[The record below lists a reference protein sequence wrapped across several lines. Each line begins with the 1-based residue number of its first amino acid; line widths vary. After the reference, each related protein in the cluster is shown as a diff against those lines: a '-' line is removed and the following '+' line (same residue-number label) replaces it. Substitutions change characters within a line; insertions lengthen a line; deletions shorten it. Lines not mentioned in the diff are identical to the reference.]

1 MDRQFPPEVVVLIV
15 EASLDPYDSFDLLDD
30 HIPRYSTL
38 CSYSRLNSVWRNISK
53 PLLYES
59 VVITTD
65 KTGEALLEVL
75 EREKGEELGMV
86 RSLRV
91 SDSGGAD
98 ADVIERLVHELCNQV
113 ESLALEAVGILHL
126 PIANRLRRLFLRQ
139 SSFGPPSAPAD
150 PSVLPQLQHLE
161 IAGRF
166 TDFDLG
172 TPQSLPSLRSLSL
185 TSTETTDIA
194 PALFNTLTAL
204 HLDDEDTCRRFLPH
218 AKNLLLLSI
227 SNYFSDDV
235 AFSRFDTIPRFVRL
249 AQHSLSD
256 AVTALEY
263 HVSSGKSGLE
273 TILWDEEAD
282 HDEDEPDECEARI
295 AGQVRLLSGKG
306 IKVIRGNISF
316 RDAVERVD
324 AILAKEKRAAECKER
339 AAM

>member
-15 EASLDPYDSFDLLDD
+15 EASLDLYDSFDMLDD

-38 CSYSRLNSVWRNISK
+38 CRYSRLNSVWRSISK

-59 VVITTD
+59 VVITTEEAE
-65 KTGEALLEVL
+65 EALMEVI
-75 EREKGEELGMV
+75 EGGGDEMGMV

-91 SDSGGAD
+91 SNDEQGGTMEWLIA
-98 ADVIERLVHELCNQV
+98 RMYSQV
-113 ESLALEAVGILHL
+113 ESLALDGRDILHL
-126 PIANRLRRLFLRQ
+126 SRTNRLRRLLLRE
-139 SSFGPPSAPAD
+139 SCFAPLFAPAD

-161 IAGRF
+161 IE
-166 TDFDLG
+166 DLSTHYDL

-185 TSTETTDIA
+185 SDSENIVIE
-194 PALFNTLTAL
+194 PALLNSLTAL
-204 HLDDEDTCRRFLPH
+204 HLDDEDGCRDFLPH

-249 AQHSLSD
+249 AQHSLSV
-256 AVTALEY
+256 AVTALGY

-273 TILWDEEAD
+273 MIFWDEEKESRIGRDREAAD
-282 HDEDEPDECEARI
+282 AIRCIGE
-295 AGQVRLLSGKG
+295 LSGKG

-316 RDAVERVD
+316 LNAVERVD
-324 AILAKEKRAAECKER
+324 AILAKEKRAKEDRER